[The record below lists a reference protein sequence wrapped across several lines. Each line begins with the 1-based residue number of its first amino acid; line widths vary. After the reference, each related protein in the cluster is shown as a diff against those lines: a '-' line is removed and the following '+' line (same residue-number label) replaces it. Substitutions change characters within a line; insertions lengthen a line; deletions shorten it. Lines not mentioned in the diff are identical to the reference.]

1 MTCVAYNNVF
11 RFLCGEPR
19 NSSLLVTCLYLE
31 DYLHARCLGKV
42 YIYGFMISV
51 YHDIYEEVMQYNIA
65 EHCCQQCSWET
76 FAIRTCILVSLV
88 LRVFIA

>member
-42 YIYGFMISV
+42 YISWV
-51 YHDIYEEVMQYNIA
+51 YDIGIP
-65 EHCCQQCSWET
+65 
-76 FAIRTCILVSLV
+76 
-88 LRVFIA
+88 